1 MTDGKRERISAAE
14 LEQALRE
21 YIDKANASAR
31 ARRTLA
37 AWTCRIHIEA
47 VDADDARFTYVVD
60 HGASSPLVLGHEGVP
75 DLVVRGHSM
84 DLAEIFWGDA
94 NPVSNYMQGAIKT
107 QGRAE
112 DVMRLD
118 AMAMFI
124 FLGQ

>member
-1 MTDGKRERISAAE
+1 MSTDDRESITADE
-14 LEQALRE
+14 LEQALEE
-21 YIDKANASAR
+21 YVDKANSSPR
-31 ARRTLA
+31 AQKTLA
-37 AWTCRIHIEA
+37 AWTCRVHIQA
-47 VDADDARFTYVVD
+47 VDVDDVRFTYVVD
-60 HGASSPLVLGHEGVP
+60 RGSSQPVSRGLEGVP
-75 DLVVRGHSM
+75 DLIVRGHSM

-107 QGRAE
+107 QGRAD